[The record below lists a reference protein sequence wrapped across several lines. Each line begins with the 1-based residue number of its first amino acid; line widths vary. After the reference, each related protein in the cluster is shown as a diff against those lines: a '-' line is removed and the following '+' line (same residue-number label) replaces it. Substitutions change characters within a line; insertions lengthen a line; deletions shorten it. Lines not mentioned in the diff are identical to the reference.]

1 MSITY
6 ELIRSWKDKTGNVN
20 SMDDIFK
27 WVAFRN
33 NNLKVSIQKV
43 PFSYDGFWHY
53 DEADGFIRNKNNS
66 FFQLAGYQEIV
77 DGQVVREQPV
87 ILQREVGFLGILC
100 QMVDGELNFLM
111 QAKVEPGNVNVIQIS
126 PTIQATKS
134 NFTQKHGGAV
144 PAYLEYF
151 KNAKKH
157 TIVVDQLQS
166 EQASRFL
173 GKRNRNIIVY
183 VEEDEKIDV
192 LSSHKWMTLGQIK
205 ECMRYENLV
214 NMDSRTVLSCIPLS
228 KELLEPEEV
237 EKCKELF
244 LDNAFFVSA
253 FNGADLEK
261 EHIIFNCLN
270 DYKMLNDTEYRVVPL
285 KSLKSWNFTPDGIES
300 KIPYDFRV
308 IYCKIEIE
316 GREVRRW
323 EQPLVEATGIALFG
337 CLTTVDKGIRKY
349 LIKVKPE
356 VGSFDGAELGPT
368 VQLESLALKNKNKEF
383 NKIDSFFVDQ
393 LEKKQNILF
402 DNLLSEEG
410 GRFYHEQNR
419 NVIIEIGSP
428 EEAGVLP
435 DGYFWV
441 DYASI
446 NHMIQFNNVVN
457 IQLRNIMALMEI

>member
-6 ELIRSWKDKTGNVN
+6 ELIRSWKDRTGNVN

-27 WVAFRN
+27 WVEFRN
-33 NNLKVSIQKV
+33 QNLTVDIQKI
-43 PFSYDGFWHY
+43 PFPYNGFWHY
-53 DEADGFIRNKNNS
+53 DEADGYIRNNNNS
-66 FFQLAGYQEIV
+66 FFQLAGYQEV
-77 DGQVVREQPV
+77 VNGQVIREQPV
-87 ILQREVGFLGILC
+87 ILQKEVGFLGILC
-100 QMVDGELNFLM
+100 QMIDGKLNFLM

-157 TIVVDQLQS
+157 TIIVDQLQS

-173 GKRNRNIIVY
+173 GKRNRNIIIY
-183 VEEDEKIDV
+183 VDEDEKIEV
-192 LSSHKWMTLGQIK
+192 LPSHKWMTLGQIK

-228 KELLEPEEV
+228 NELLEPNELETI
-237 EKCKELF
+237 KELF
-244 LDNAFFVSA
+244 EDKTLFASV

-261 EHIIFNCLN
+261 EHIIFNSLN
-270 DYKMLNDTEYRVVPL
+270 DYKMLNDAEFKTVPL
-285 KSLKSWNFTPDGIES
+285 KALQSWNITPDGIEC
-300 KIPYDFRV
+300 KTPYDFKV

-316 GREVRRW
+316 GREVRKW

-337 CLTTVDKGIRKY
+337 CLTAIDKGIRKY
-349 LIKVKPE
+349 LVKIKPE

-368 VQLESLALKNKNKEF
+368 VQLESLALKNRNL
-383 NKIDSFFVDQ
+383 NTIDNFFLER
-393 LEKKQNILF
+393 LEKKQNVLF
-402 DNLLSEEG
+402 DNFLSEEG
-410 GRFYHEQNR
+410 GRFYHEQNQ
-419 NVIIEIGSP
+419 NVILEISSTDEIGF
-428 EEAGVLP
+428 LP
-435 DGYFWV
+435 SGYFWV
-441 DYASI
+441 DYATI

>member
-20 SMDDIFK
+20 SMEDIFK

-33 NNLKVSIQKV
+33 QNLTVDIQKI

-53 DEADGFIRNKNNS
+53 DEADGYIRNANNS
-66 FFQLAGYQEIV
+66 FFQLAGYQELV
-77 DGQVVREQPV
+77 DNKVVREQPI
-87 ILQREVGFLGILC
+87 ILQKEVGFLGILC
-100 QMVDGELNFLM
+100 QMIDGKLNFLM

-151 KNAKKH
+151 KNAKQH
-157 TIVVDQLQS
+157 TIIVDQLQS

-173 GKRNRNIIVY
+173 GKRNRNIIIY
-183 VEEDEKIDV
+183 VKEDVKIDV
-192 LSSHKWMTLGQIK
+192 LPSHKWMTLGQIK
-205 ECMRYENLV
+205 ECMRHENLV

-228 KELLEPEEV
+228 KDLLEPD
-237 EKCKELF
+237 ELADVKNMF
-244 LDNAFFVSA
+244 EDKAFFASV
-253 FNGADLEK
+253 FGVADHEK
-261 EHIIFNCLN
+261 EHIIFNSLN
-270 DYKMLNDTEYRVVPL
+270 DYKMLNDAEYRAVPL
-285 KSLKSWNFTPDGIES
+285 KALKSWKMTQFGIEC
-300 KIPYDFRV
+300 KTPYDFKI

-316 GREVRRW
+316 GREVRKW

-337 CLTTVDKGIRKY
+337 CLTAVENGIRRY
-349 LIKVKPE
+349 LVKIKPE

-368 VQLESLALKNKNKEF
+368 VQLESLALKNKDLNAM
-383 NKIDSFFVDQ
+383 DSFFLEQ
-393 LEKKQNILF
+393 LENKRNVLF

-410 GRFYHEQNR
+410 GRFFHEQNR
-419 NVIIEIGSP
+419 NVIIEIDSQ
-428 EEAGVLP
+428 EVICSLP

-441 DYASI
+441 DYATI

>member
-6 ELIRSWKDKTGNVN
+6 ELIRSWKDKKGNVN
-20 SMDDIFK
+20 SMEDIFK

-33 NNLKVSIQKV
+33 QNLTVDIQKI
-43 PFSYDGFWHY
+43 PFSYEGFWHY
-53 DEADGFIRNKNNS
+53 DDATGYIHNANNS
-66 FFQLAGYQEIV
+66 FFQLAGYQELI
-77 DGQVVREQPV
+77 DNKVVREQPI
-87 ILQREVGFLGILC
+87 ILQKEVGFLGILC
-100 QMVDGELNFLM
+100 QMIDGKLNFLM

-144 PAYLEYF
+144 PAYLEFF

-157 TIVVDQLQS
+157 TIIVDQLQS

-173 GKRNRNIIVY
+173 GKRNRNIIIY
-183 VEEDEKIDV
+183 VKEDVKIDV
-192 LSSHKWMTLGQIK
+192 LPSHKWMTLGQIK
-205 ECMRYENLV
+205 ECMRHENLV

-228 KELLEPEEV
+228 KELLEPD
-237 EKCKELF
+237 ELADVKNLF
-244 LDNAFFVSA
+244 EDKAFFASV
-253 FNGADLEK
+253 FGGADHEK
-261 EHIIFNCLN
+261 KHMIFNSLN
-270 DYKMLNDTEYRVVPL
+270 DYKMLNDAEYKTIPL
-285 KSLKSWNFTPDGIES
+285 KALNSWELTPYGIEC
-300 KIPYDFRV
+300 KKPYDFKV
-308 IYCKIEIE
+308 IYCRIEIE
-316 GREVRRW
+316 GREVRKW

-337 CLTTVDKGIRKY
+337 CLTAVENGIRKY
-349 LIKVKPE
+349 LVKIKPE

-368 VQLESLALKNKNKEF
+368 VQLESLALKNKDLNA
-383 NKIDSFFVDQ
+383 IDNFFLKQ
-393 LEKKQNILF
+393 LEKKRNVLF

-419 NVIIEIGSP
+419 NVIIEIDSLDEIGS
-428 EEAGVLP
+428 LP

-441 DYASI
+441 DYATI

>member
-20 SMDDIFK
+20 SMEDIFN

-33 NNLKVSIQKV
+33 NNLKVDIQKI

-53 DEADGFIRNKNNS
+53 DEADGYIRNTNGS
-66 FFQLAGYQEIV
+66 FFQLAGYQEIA
-77 DGQVVREQPV
+77 DNKVVREQPI
-87 ILQREVGFLGILC
+87 ILQKEVGFLGILC
-100 QMVDGELNFLM
+100 QMIDGELNFLM
-111 QAKVEPGNVNVIQIS
+111 QAKVEPGNVNVIQLS

-144 PAYLEYF
+144 PAYLDYF
-151 KNAKKH
+151 KNAKKY
-157 TIVVDQLQS
+157 TIIADQLQS

-183 VEEDEKIDV
+183 VDKDVKIDV
-192 LSSHKWMTLGQIK
+192 LPSHKWMTLGQIK

-228 KELLEPEEV
+228 KELLEPEEFAQI
-237 EKCKELF
+237 EGLF
-244 LDNAFFVSA
+244 EDKSFFASVFGGS
-253 FNGADLEK
+253 DQPK
-261 EHIIFNCLN
+261 EHLIFNRLN
-270 DYKMLNDTEYRVVPL
+270 DYKMLNDSEFRTVPL
-285 KSLKSWNFTPDGIES
+285 KALENWVITPMGIEC
-300 KIPYDFRV
+300 KKPYDFKV

-316 GREVRRW
+316 GREVRKW

-337 CLTTVDKGIRKY
+337 CLTTVEDGVRKF
-349 LIKVKPE
+349 LIKIKPE
-356 VGSFDGAELGPT
+356 TGSFDGAELGPA
-368 VQLESLALKNKNKEF
+368 VQLESIALKNKTF
-383 NKIDSFFVDQ
+383 NIIDNFFLER
-393 LEKKQNILF
+393 LEKKQDVLF

-419 NVIIEIGSP
+419 NVIIEIGST
-428 EEAGVLP
+428 EEAGILP

-441 DYASI
+441 DYATI

-457 IQLRNIMALMEI
+457 IQLRNIMALIEI

>member
-20 SMDDIFK
+20 SMEDIFK

-33 NNLKVSIQKV
+33 QNLTVDIQKI

-53 DEADGFIRNKNNS
+53 DEADGYIRNANNS
-66 FFQLAGYQEIV
+66 FFQLAGYQELI
-77 DGQVVREQPV
+77 DNKVVREQPI
-87 ILQREVGFLGILC
+87 ILQKEVGFLGILC
-100 QMVDGELNFLM
+100 QMIDGKLNFLM

-151 KNAKKH
+151 KNAKQH
-157 TIVVDQLQS
+157 TIIVDQLQS

-173 GKRNRNIIVY
+173 GKRNRNIIIY
-183 VEEDEKIDV
+183 VKEDEKIDV
-192 LSSHKWMTLGQIK
+192 LPSHKWMTLGQIK
-205 ECMRYENLV
+205 ECMRHENLV

-228 KELLEPEEV
+228 KELLEPDELADV
-237 EKCKELF
+237 ENLF
-244 LDNAFFVSA
+244 EDKAFFASVFSD
-253 FNGADLEK
+253 ADHEK
-261 EHIIFNCLN
+261 EHMIFNSLN
-270 DYKMLNDTEYRVVPL
+270 DYKMLNDAEYRTVPL
-285 KSLKSWNFTPDGIES
+285 KALKNWKMTPLGIECN
-300 KIPYDFRV
+300 IPYDFKV

-316 GREVRRW
+316 GREVRKW

-337 CLTTVDKGIRKY
+337 CLTAVENDIRKY
-349 LIKVKPE
+349 LVKIKPE

-368 VQLESLALKNKNKEF
+368 VQLESLMVKNKAF
-383 NKIDSFFVDQ
+383 NAIDRFFLEQ
-393 LEKKQNILF
+393 LDKKRNVLF

-419 NVIIEIGSP
+419 NVIIEIDSS
-428 EEAGVLP
+428 EEIASLP

-441 DYASI
+441 DYATI

>member
-6 ELIRSWKDKTGNVN
+6 ELIRSWKDRIGNVN
-20 SMDDIFK
+20 SMEDIFN

-33 NNLKVSIQKV
+33 QNLTVDIHKI

-53 DEADGFIRNKNNS
+53 DENDGYIRNTNNS

-77 DGQVVREQPV
+77 NNQVVREQPI
-87 ILQREVGFLGILC
+87 ILQKEVGFLGILC
-100 QMVDGELNFLM
+100 QMIDGKLNFLM

-144 PAYLEYF
+144 PAYLDYF

-157 TIVVDQLQS
+157 TIIVDQLQS
-166 EQASRFL
+166 EQASRFQ
-173 GKRNRNIIVY
+173 GKRNRNIIIY
-183 VEEDEKIDV
+183 VDEDEKIDV
-192 LSSHKWMTLGQIK
+192 LPSHKWMTLGQIK
-205 ECMRYENLV
+205 ECMRHENLV
-214 NMDSRTVLSCIPLS
+214 NMDSRTVLSCIPFS
-228 KELLEPEEV
+228 KELLEPNEIV
-237 EKCKELF
+237 EAENLF
-244 LDNAFFVSA
+244 VDKAFFASV
-253 FNGADLEK
+253 FGGADYEK
-261 EHIIFNCLN
+261 EHVIFNSLN
-270 DYKMLNDTEYRVVPL
+270 DYKMLNDAEYQTVPL
-285 KSLKSWNFTPDGIES
+285 KALESWEMTPFGIEC
-300 KIPYDFRV
+300 KTPYDFKV

-316 GREVRRW
+316 GREVRKW

-337 CLTTVDKGIRKY
+337 CITTVENGVRKY
-349 LIKVKPE
+349 LVKIKPE

-368 VQLESLALKNKNKEF
+368 VQLESLAIKNKDF
-383 NKIDSFFVDQ
+383 NEIDRIFIER
-393 LEKKQNILF
+393 LENKQNVLF

-419 NVIIEIGSP
+419 NVIIEFGSP
-428 EEAGVLP
+428 KEAGSLT

-441 DYASI
+441 DYATI
-446 NHMIQFNNVVN
+446 NHMIQFNNVIN

>member
-6 ELIRSWKDKTGNVN
+6 ELIRSWKDRKGNVN
-20 SMDDIFK
+20 SMEDIFN
-27 WVAFRN
+27 WVTFRN
-33 NNLKVSIQKV
+33 NTLTVDIQKI
-43 PFSYDGFWHY
+43 PFPYDGFWRY
-53 DEADGFIRNKNNS
+53 DEADGYIRNANNS

-77 DGQVVREQPV
+77 DNKVVKEQPI
-87 ILQREVGFLGILC
+87 ILQKEVGFLGILC
-100 QMVDGELNFLM
+100 QMIDGKLNFLM

-144 PAYLEYF
+144 PAYLDYF

-157 TIVVDQLQS
+157 TIIVDQLQS
-166 EQASRFL
+166 EQASRFQ
-173 GKRNRNIIVY
+173 GKRNRNIIIY
-183 VEEDEKIDV
+183 VDEDEKIDV
-192 LSSHKWMTLGQIK
+192 LPSHKWMTLGQIK
-205 ECMRYENLV
+205 ECMRHENLV
-214 NMDSRTVLSCIPLS
+214 NMDSRTVLSCIPFS
-228 KELLEPEEV
+228 KELLEPNEIV
-237 EKCKELF
+237 EAENLF
-244 LDNAFFVSA
+244 VDKAFFASV
-253 FNGADLEK
+253 FGGADYEK
-261 EHIIFNCLN
+261 EHVIFNSLN
-270 DYKMLNDTEYRVVPL
+270 DYKMLNDAEYQTVPL
-285 KSLKSWNFTPDGIES
+285 KALESWEMTPFGIEC
-300 KIPYDFRV
+300 KTPYDFKV

-316 GREVRRW
+316 GREVRKW

-337 CLTTVDKGIRKY
+337 CLTAVENGVRKY
-349 LIKVKPE
+349 LIKIKPE

-368 VQLESLALKNKNKEF
+368 VQLESLTFKNEEF
-383 NKIDSFFVDQ
+383 NAIDNFFLNR

-428 EEAGVLP
+428 KEAGTLP

-441 DYASI
+441 DYATI

>member
-1 MSITY
+1 MSIIY
-6 ELIRSWKDKTGNVN
+6 ELIRSWKNRMGNVN
-20 SMDDIFK
+20 SMEDILN

-33 NNLKVSIQKV
+33 QNLTVDIQKI
-43 PFSYDGFWHY
+43 PYLYDGFWHY
-53 DEADGFIRNKNNS
+53 DENDGYIRNTNNS

-77 DGQVVREQPV
+77 NNQVVREQPI

-100 QMVDGELNFLM
+100 QMIDGELNFLM

-144 PAYLEYF
+144 PAYLEFF

-183 VEEDEKIDV
+183 VDEDVIIDV
-192 LSSHKWMTLGQIK
+192 LPSHKWMTLGQIK
-205 ECMRYENLV
+205 ECMRHENLV

-228 KELLEPEEV
+228 KELLKPEELV
-237 EKCKELF
+237 EAETLF
-244 LDNAFFVSA
+244 SDKAFFASV
-253 FNGADLEK
+253 FKDVDLDK
-261 EHIIFNCLN
+261 EHAVFNSLN
-270 DYKMLNDTEYRVVPL
+270 DYKMLNNTEYRTVPL
-285 KSLKSWNFTPDGIES
+285 KKLKSWNMTPMGIES
-300 KIPYDFRV
+300 KDPYDFKV

-316 GREVRRW
+316 GREVRKW

-337 CLTTVDKGIRKY
+337 CLTSIEDGVRKY

-356 VGSFDGAELGPT
+356 VGSFDSIELGPT
-368 VQLESLALKNKNKEF
+368 VQLESLAVKNKMF
-383 NKIDSFFVDQ
+383 NAIDRFFFNR
-393 LEKKQNILF
+393 LEKKQNVLF

-419 NVIIEIGSP
+419 NVIIEIGTI
-428 EEAGVLP
+428 EEVGVLP
-435 DGYFWV
+435 NGYFWV
-441 DYASI
+441 DYATI

-457 IQLRNIMALMEI
+457 IQLRNIIALMEI

>member
-20 SMDDIFK
+20 SMEDIFK
-27 WVAFRN
+27 WVEFRN
-33 NNLKVSIQKV
+33 QNLTVDIQKI
-43 PFSYDGFWHY
+43 PFSYEGFWHY
-53 DEADGFIRNKNNS
+53 DDATGYIRNANNS
-66 FFQLAGYQEIV
+66 FFQLAGYQGLMG
-77 DGQVVREQPV
+77 DKVVREQPV

-100 QMVDGELNFLM
+100 QMIDGKLNFLM

-144 PAYLEYF
+144 PAYLEFF
-151 KNAKKH
+151 KNARKH
-157 TIVVDQLQS
+157 TIIVDQLQS

-173 GKRNRNIIVY
+173 GKRNRNIIIY
-183 VEEDEKIDV
+183 VKEDVKLAV
-192 LSSHKWMTLGQIK
+192 LPSHKWMTLGQIK
-205 ECMRYENLV
+205 ECMRHENLV

-228 KELLEPEEV
+228 RELLELDELADV
-237 EKCKELF
+237 ENMFEDK
-244 LDNAFFVSA
+244 AFFASV
-253 FNGADLEK
+253 FGGADHEK
-261 EHIIFNCLN
+261 EHIIFNSLN
-270 DYKMLNDTEYRVVPL
+270 DYKMLNDAEYRTVPL
-285 KSLKSWNFTPDGIES
+285 KALKNWKMTPLGIEC
-300 KIPYDFRV
+300 KTPYDFKV
-308 IYCKIEIE
+308 IYCNIEIE
-316 GREVRRW
+316 GREVRKW

-337 CLTTVDKGIRKY
+337 CLTAVDNGVRKY
-349 LIKVKPE
+349 LVKIKPE

-368 VQLESLALKNKNKEF
+368 VQLESLALKNKDLNA
-383 NKIDSFFVDQ
+383 IDSFFLEQ
-393 LEKKQNILF
+393 LEKKRNVLF

-419 NVIIEIGSP
+419 NVIIEIDSSEEIGS
-428 EEAGVLP
+428 LP

-441 DYASI
+441 DYATI